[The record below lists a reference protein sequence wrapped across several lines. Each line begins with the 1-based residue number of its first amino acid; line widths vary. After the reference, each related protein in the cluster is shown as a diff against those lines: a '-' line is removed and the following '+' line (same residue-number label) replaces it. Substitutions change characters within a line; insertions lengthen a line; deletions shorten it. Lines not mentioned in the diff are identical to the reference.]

1 VVIAADNRILY
12 FTRDREAFRFLSHF
26 YRAPIVLDGETWRTV
41 EHFYQ
46 AQKSFDPAYREAVR
60 TAPTPGTAKRLAA
73 NPLAPRRYTRQ
84 SWFRSQGTLPRPDWH
99 EAKLEIMR
107 RGDAAKFTQHPDLA
121 AQLLATGDA
130 ELVEDSPFEPF
141 WGVGPDGQGLNWAG
155 RVIMEVRARLREG

>member
-1 VVIAADNRILY
+1 
-12 FTRDREAFRFLSHF
+12 
-26 YRAPIVLDGETWRTV
+26 
-41 EHFYQ
+41 
-46 AQKSFDPAYREAVR
+46 VR

-84 SWFRSQGTLPRPDWH
+84 SWFRSHGTLPRPDCH

-107 RGDAAKFTQHPDLA
+107 RADAAKFTQHPDLA

-155 RVIMEVRARLREG
+155 RVIMEVRASLRATAPI